1 MKEEEVTKGI
11 LKALMADGWK
21 IICYDF
27 PQSGTG
33 RVLHPNNREN
43 KTFGAIIPD
52 IVAIKG
58 DIVVDFENKDRFVFS
73 DFEKID
79 ALRKT
84 TEYSESLERLLM
96 GNQYSKIYY
105 GIGMPM
111 TEANFTKAEENNSLV
126 DFIVYLNPDGT
137 LKSTGVDVF

>member
-1 MKEEEVTKGI
+1 MKEEDVTKGI
-11 LKALMADGWK
+11 LKALIAAGWK

-33 RVLHPNNREN
+33 RVLHPNDRDS
-43 KTFGAIIPD
+43 KTLGAIIPD

-58 DIVVDFENKDRFVFS
+58 DVVVDFENKDRFVLS

-79 ALRKT
+79 KLRKSSD
-84 TEYSESLERLLM
+84 YSESWERLLS
-96 GNQYSKIYY
+96 GNHYSKIYY

-111 TEANFTKAEENNSLV
+111 SDVNVSNAEKNSSMV
-126 DFIVYLNPDGT
+126 DFVVYLNEDKTIKTSGANI
-137 LKSTGVDVF
+137 F

>member
-1 MKEEEVTKGI
+1 MKEEDVTKGI
-11 LKALMADGWK
+11 LKALIAAGWK

-33 RVLHPNNREN
+33 RVLHPNDRDS
-43 KTFGAIIPD
+43 KTLGAIIPD

-58 DIVVDFENKDRFVFS
+58 DVVVDFENKDRFVLS

-79 ALRKT
+79 KLRKSSD
-84 TEYSESLERLLM
+84 YSESWERLLS
-96 GNQYSKIYY
+96 GNHYSKIYY

-111 TEANFTKAEENNSLV
+111 SDVNVSKAEKYSSMV
-126 DFIVYLNPDGT
+126 DFVVYLNEDKTIKTSGANI
-137 LKSTGVDVF
+137 F